1 MNMPSIFLG
10 FEDTTGDNLGQV
22 LPSSSTFSSL
32 CHSLSTCSEPF
43 IKTAVLLAEAWGCV
57 ARARG
62 LL

>member
-1 MNMPSIFLG
+1 MPSIFLG

-32 CHSLSTCSEPF
+32 LSFPFNSCSRPF
-43 IKTAVLLAEAWGCV
+43 IKTAVLLAKAWGYV
-57 ARARG
+57 AHARG